1 MSDSGVGDGGIHLP
15 GGPHAALLFHGLA
28 SSPLEVRFIGRL
40 LQRAGFSVI
49 MPTIAGYSMGTTGPS
64 WKSWLANVET
74 LYETLSG
81 RYKSVSVGGLS
92 SGATLALA
100 LGIRRPAIPAL
111 AIWAVTLRYDGWAIP
126 WYQWLFRPLYALG
139 LGRNYAYRER
149 APYGLKNERWRA
161 RVAEAMRT
169 HKASTAGP
177 AAIPG
182 AFLHQFMLLT
192 DFVEPNLHRISS
204 DTLIMHAADDETSSP
219 RNAEMV
225 YRNIRAAHKRKIL
238 LGDSYHLITMDNE
251 RDLVARETIRF
262 FQQSIMRAHPE
273 ENLRLVSSA
282 RALLRLQRR
291 RASGPGGSADSARDL
306 TSGS

>member
-1 MSDSGVGDGGIHLP
+1 MSDSGIGEGGIHLP
-15 GGPHAALLFHGLA
+15 GGPHAALLLHGLA
-28 SSPLEVRFIGRL
+28 SSPLEVRFVARL
-40 LQRAGFSVI
+40 LQRAGFSVV
-49 MPTIAGYSMGTTGPS
+49 MPTIAGYSMGTTGPA
-64 WKSWLANVET
+64 WKSWLADVET
-74 LYETLSG
+74 LYGSLSA
-81 RYKSVSVGGLS
+81 RYKSVSIGGLS

-100 LGIRRPAIPAL
+100 LAVERPGIPAL

-149 APYGLKNERWRA
+149 EPYGLKNERWRA

-169 HKASTAGP
+169 HNYSAAGP

-182 AFLHQFMLLT
+182 AFLHQFMLMS
-192 DFVEPNLHRISS
+192 DFVERNLHRISA
-204 DTLIMHAADDETSSP
+204 DTLVMHAADDETSSP
-219 RNAEMV
+219 RNAELV
-225 YRNIRAAHKRKIL
+225 YRNIRAPHKRKIL

-291 RASGPGGSADSARDL
+291 RAG
-306 TSGS
+306 

>member
-1 MSDSGVGDGGIHLP
+1 MTDSGIGEGGVHLP
-15 GGPHAALLFHGLA
+15 GGPHAALLLHGLA

-40 LQRAGFSVI
+40 LQRAGFSVV
-49 MPTIAGYSMGTTGPS
+49 MPTIAGYSMGTTGPA
-64 WKSWLANVET
+64 WKRWLADIKT
-74 LYETLSG
+74 LYGSLSA

-100 LGIRRPAIPAL
+100 LGIERPGIPAL

-139 LGRNYAYRER
+139 FGRNYAYRER
-149 APYGLKNERWRA
+149 EPYGLKNERWRA

-169 HKASTAGP
+169 HNYSAAGP

-182 AFLHQFMLLT
+182 AFLHQFMLLS
-192 DFVEPNLHRISS
+192 DFVERNLPRISA
-204 DTLIMHAADDETSSP
+204 DTLVMHAADDETSSP

-262 FQQSIMRAHPE
+262 FQQSIMRVHPE
-273 ENLRLVSSA
+273 ENLQLVSSA

-291 RASGPGGSADSARDL
+291 RAG
-306 TSGS
+306 

>member
-1 MSDSGVGDGGIHLP
+1 MTDSGIGEGGVHLP
-15 GGPHAALLFHGLA
+15 GGPHAALLLHGLA

-40 LQRAGFSVI
+40 LQRAGFSVV
-49 MPTIAGYSMGTTGPS
+49 MPTIAGYSMGTTGPA
-64 WKSWLANVET
+64 WKRWLADIGT
-74 LYETLSG
+74 LYGSLSD

-100 LGIRRPAIPAL
+100 LGIERPGIPAL

-139 LGRNYAYRER
+139 FGRNYAYRER
-149 APYGLKNERWRA
+149 EPYGLKNERWRA

-169 HKASTAGP
+169 HNYSAAGP

-182 AFLHQFMLLT
+182 AFLHQFMLLS
-192 DFVEPNLHRISS
+192 DFVERNLHRISA
-204 DTLIMHAADDETSSP
+204 DTLVMHAADDETSSP

-291 RASGPGGSADSARDL
+291 RAG
-306 TSGS
+306 

>member
-1 MSDSGVGDGGIHLP
+1 MSDSGIGEGGIHLP
-15 GGPHAALLFHGLA
+15 GGPHAALLLHGLA
-28 SSPLEVRFIGRL
+28 SSPLEVRFVARL
-40 LQRAGFSVI
+40 LQRAGFSVV
-49 MPTIAGYSMGTTGPS
+49 MPTIAGYSMGTTGPA
-64 WKSWLANVET
+64 WKSWLADVET
-74 LYETLSG
+74 LYGSLSA
-81 RYKSVSVGGLS
+81 RYKSVSIGGLS

-100 LGIRRPAIPAL
+100 LAVERPGIPAL

-149 APYGLKNERWRA
+149 EPYGLKNERWRA

-169 HKASTAGP
+169 HNYSAAGP

-182 AFLHQFMLLT
+182 AFLHQFMLMS
-192 DFVEPNLHRISS
+192 DFVQSNLHRISA
-204 DTLIMHAADDETSSP
+204 DTLVMHAADDETSSP
-219 RNAEMV
+219 RNAELV
-225 YRNIRAAHKRKIL
+225 YRNIRAPHKRKIL

-291 RASGPGGSADSARDL
+291 RAG
-306 TSGS
+306 

>member
-1 MSDSGVGDGGIHLP
+1 MTDSGIGEGGVHLP
-15 GGPHAALLFHGLA
+15 GGPHAALLLHGLA

-40 LQRAGFSVI
+40 LQRAGFSVV
-49 MPTIAGYSMGTTGPS
+49 MPTIAGYSMGTTGPA
-64 WKSWLANVET
+64 WKRWLADIKT
-74 LYETLSG
+74 LYGSLSA

-100 LGIRRPAIPAL
+100 LGIERPGIPAL

-139 LGRNYAYRER
+139 FGRNYAYRER
-149 APYGLKNERWRA
+149 EPYGLKNERWRA

-169 HKASTAGP
+169 HNYSAAGP

-182 AFLHQFMLLT
+182 AFLHQFMLLS
-192 DFVEPNLHRISS
+192 DFVERNLPRISA
-204 DTLIMHAADDETSSP
+204 DTLVMHAADDETSSP

-273 ENLRLVSSA
+273 ENLQLVSSA

-291 RASGPGGSADSARDL
+291 RAG
-306 TSGS
+306 

>member
-1 MSDSGVGDGGIHLP
+1 MSDSGIGDGGIHLP
-15 GGPHAALLFHGLA
+15 GGPHAAVLLHGLA
-28 SSPLEVRFIGRL
+28 SSPLEVRFIGKL
-40 LQRAGFSVI
+40 LQRAGFSVF
-49 MPTIAGYSMGTTGPS
+49 MPTIAGYSMATAGPA
-64 WKSWLANVET
+64 WKSWLADIEA
-74 LYETLSG
+74 LHGSLSS

-100 LGIRRPAIPAL
+100 LGVERPGIAAL

-161 RVAEAMRT
+161 RVAEAMRA
-169 HKASTAGP
+169 HKSSTAGP

-182 AFLHQFMLLT
+182 DFLHQFMLLS
-192 DFVEPNLHRISS
+192 DFVEHNLHRISA

-225 YRNIRAAHKRKIL
+225 YRNIRAARKRKIL

-262 FQQSIMRAHPE
+262 FQQSIMLAHPE

-291 RASGPGGSADSARDL
+291 RASGPGGPPASARDL
-306 TSGS
+306 TSDP